1 MTDNINILNLPV
13 KTVYGKFIP
22 KEKLYNHADINA
34 STKERFVRQIERIT
48 WTNKISPETVNVK
61 PGKYSEIEVFRI
73 DLKDGNIDDKLIQ
86 IIDRAIPYPILFV
99 ICYNDYF
106 YLTMPYKDGANI
118 GPYFRSNWMDTVNLT
133 LTGLTIDQIY
143 ANILHTIDSNL
154 ESNVL
159 PLDEAVK
166 LYAERQQIQ
175 KRIDRLTKQI
185 AKEPNSARRQ
195 ELAKE
200 RASLWAYFNYSL

>member
-1 MTDNINILNLPV
+1 MADNINILNLPA

-34 STKERFVRQIERIT
+34 STKEKFVRQIERIT

-106 YLTMPYKDGANI
+106 YLTMPYKDGVNI
-118 GPYFRSNWMDTVNLT
+118 LPYFKSNWMNTVNLT

-154 ESNVL
+154 KPDVL
-159 PLDEAVK
+159 PLDEAAK
-166 LYAERQQIQ
+166 QYNEQQQIQ
-175 KRIDRLTKQI
+175 KRIDQLTKQI

-200 RASLWAYFNYSL
+200 RAELLKE